1 MKTKRKILIYDRA
14 MEGPVDGDDCE
25 SYLVIAQI
33 PGHRIRI
40 FEYFE
45 GPGVMDRLFAAMQI
59 ALEAHCKLIDLLSD
73 VQTAAD
79 NAGIT
84 DFDVGRLFQ
93 DALADRLTGGGVD
106 A

>member
-1 MKTKRKILIYDRA
+1 MTRKILIFERP
-14 MEGPVDGDDCE
+14 MQGPVDGEECE
-25 SYLVIAQI
+25 SYLVIAQTPERKVKI
-33 PGHRIRI
+33 LQH
-40 FEYFE
+40 FE
-45 GPGVMDRLFAAMQI
+45 GPGVMDRLFAAVQI

-93 DALADRLTGGGVD
+93 DALSDRLAGGETD
-106 A
+106 AE